1 MLLFIFLLVV
11 NTTPSEKKSKFAE
24 CQTFFVLTFQYSSWF
39 QPTSNKSATENH
51 WRDVC
56 WSHLMRENK
65 GINRIDTRNIPHF
78 EQKYHDFT
86 GKCKSYSP
94 LVFQQRFDQIHSQS
108 IPSAIVC
115 CIKQESSLFTFRNQT
130 PGITRSG
137 YFLMQDFSMFS
148 SCKMGFIR
156 SFHFLGRRK
165 VESDQQLLM

>member
-1 MLLFIFLLVV
+1 
-11 NTTPSEKKSKFAE
+11 
-24 CQTFFVLTFQYSSWF
+24 
-39 QPTSNKSATENH
+39 
-51 WRDVC
+51 
-56 WSHLMRENK
+56 MRENK

-137 YFLMQDFSMFS
+137 YPLIDTPRLFNIQFLQDGVYKIFPLSGQ
-148 SCKMGFIR
+148 KEGRIR
-156 SFHFLGRRK
+156 SAAFDVKQAHPFGEHL
-165 VESDQQLLM
+165 VAFESKTELTAAFDKREERNAS